1 MVRGG
6 EALSA
11 YRALLRATRKSFTG
25 DSLMLKASASEVRK
39 KFEENR
45 DVSSETEIQKLVEEA
60 REASHFIATMIVQAK
75 LNDRG
80 GYGNKSI
87 TILFLYVCHVIFTH
101 STCSLNCSSHCIWM
115 YCDDIVIN
123 YCCRSEAWQRPCW
136 SNTWDSIR
144 RDSSEI
150 CLRRWRRRRRI
161 DLEHTKKQRHVS
173 VSNSSSM
180 ANSNDILF
188 GVPWARFLW
197 FIYYWSIFPRL
208 LCSTLP
214 TYATGGRFTE

>member
-1 MVRGG
+1 
-6 EALSA
+6 
-11 YRALLRATRKSFTG
+11 
-25 DSLMLKASASEVRK
+25 
-39 KFEENR
+39 
-45 DVSSETEIQKLVEEA
+45 
-60 REASHFIATMIVQAK
+60 
-75 LNDRG
+75 
-80 GYGNKSI
+80 
-87 TILFLYVCHVIFTH
+87 
-101 STCSLNCSSHCIWM
+101 M

-150 CLRRWRRRRRI
+150 CLRRWRRRRI

-188 GVPWARFLW
+188 GVPWARF
-197 FIYYWSIFPRL
+197 FVVYL
-208 LCSTLP
+208 LLKHFSPAFVLHVTDLC
-214 TYATGGRFTE
+214 RFTE